1 MSDERENPGNDSVDV
16 SIGPLRPED
25 WPAARLIYIEGIETG
40 NATFE
45 TVAPEWEAWDSGHRL
60 ECRLAARAHGELIG
74 WAALSPVSRRAVYS
88 GLAEV
93 SVYVGA
99 RFRGIGA
106 GRRLLE
112 GLIECSE
119 PLGIWTLQAG
129 IFFENTASMALHERC
144 GFRRVG
150 VREKMGR
157 LRGVY
162 RDVVLMER
170 RSRRIEF
177 DDTRADAKRDGG
189 VVGLSPPA
197 LTSPLCARM
206 MRYDDWANRTVVA
219 ALLESPDAGSW
230 RWMGHIIGTHGL
242 WLERLGQWHSS
253 LAIWP
258 DLPPREAPMHLD
270 RIRDAWCDYLAAQPT
285 LTNSVSY
292 TNSRGEPWH
301 SKAADIS
308 MHVILHGVYHRGQI
322 ASSMRRNGSEPAY
335 TDFIHAVRSGLI
347 E

>member
-1 MSDERENPGNDSVDV
+1 VSDERENRDDDRLV

-25 WPAARLIYIEGIETG
+25 WPAVQGIYIEGIETG

-45 TVAPEWEAWDSGHRL
+45 TVAPEWEAWDAGHRP
-60 ECRLAARAHGELIG
+60 ECRLAARSAGQLIG
-74 WAALSPVSRRAVYS
+74 WAALSSVSRRAVYS

-99 RFRGIGA
+99 IARGIGA

-119 PLGIWTLQAG
+119 AEGIWTLQAG
-129 IFFENTASMALHERC
+129 ILTGNAASIALHERC
-144 GFRRVG
+144 GFRHVG

-157 LRGVY
+157 LNGVY

-177 DDTRADAKRDGG
+177 ETGDAGATNG
-189 VVGLSPPA
+189 VVGSPA
-197 LTSPLCARM
+197 LDWPLGARLL
-206 MRYDDWANRTVVA
+206 RYDDWANRTVLTA
-219 ALLESPDAGSW
+219 ALLDSPEAASW
-230 RWMGHIIGTHGL
+230 LLMGHIIGTHGL
-242 WLERLGQWHSS
+242 WLERLGQWRAT
-253 LAIWP
+253 LVIWP
-258 DLPPREAPMHLD
+258 AIPASEAVAHLD
-270 RIRDAWCDYLAAQPT
+270 RIRDAWRDYLAAHPA
-285 LTNSVSY
+285 LDEPVRY
-292 TNSRGEPWH
+292 TNSKGEPWL
-301 SKAADIS
+301 SKAADIA

-322 ASSMRRNGSEPAY
+322 ASAMRRAGLEPAY
-335 TDFIHAVRSGLI
+335 TDFIHAVRSGFV